1 MMEVLFLGT
10 GTSTGV
16 PQIGCSCPVCMSADP
31 RNKRLRVSVFV
42 QTDSG
47 FHILVDTT
55 PDLRQQA
62 LRYGIKRVDAVLFT
76 HAHADHIFGV
86 DDLRKFNRSRD
97 HELPCYGDRDTIE
110 SIENMFG
117 YSMNHKWGG
126 AKPLIGTHTVAEP
139 FELGDVEVVP
149 VPLQHGAGS
158 ATGYR
163 MGAFAY
169 LTDCNG
175 VPEESY
181 ELVTDLDVL
190 VLDALRH
197 KPHPTHFSISQA
209 LEVIERIN
217 PRRALLTHLTHDID
231 HETVS
236 RSLPPGVELA
246 YDGLEL
252 SV

>member
-1 MMEVLFLGT
+1 MHVLFLGT

-16 PQIGCSCPVCMSADP
+16 PQIGCSCQVCMSDDP

-42 QTDSG
+42 QLDSE

-62 LRYGIKRVDAVLFT
+62 LRYSITRIDAVLFT
-76 HAHADHIFGV
+76 HAHADHIFGM

-110 SIENMFG
+110 SIEKMFG
-117 YSMNHKWGG
+117 YSMNHQWGG
-126 AKPLIGTHTVAEP
+126 AKPLIGTHTVASP
-139 FELGDVEVVP
+139 FELGGVEVVP
-149 VPLQHGAGS
+149 VPLRHGPSG

-169 LTDCNG
+169 LTDCND

-197 KPHPTHFSISQA
+197 KPHPTHFSIAQA

-236 RSLPPGVELA
+236 RSLPPTVELA
-246 YDGLEL
+246 YDGLRLE
-252 SV
+252 V

>member
-1 MMEVLFLGT
+1 MNVLFLGT

-16 PQIGCSCPVCMSADP
+16 PQIGCSCQVCMSDDP

-42 QTDSG
+42 QLDSG

-62 LRYGIKRVDAVLFT
+62 LRHGITRIDAVLFT
-76 HAHADHIFGV
+76 HAHADHIFGI
-86 DDLRKFNRSRD
+86 DDLRRFNRSRD

-110 SIENMFG
+110 SIEKMFG
-117 YSMNHKWGG
+117 YSMNHQWGG
-126 AKPLIGTHTVAEP
+126 AKPLIGTHTVADA
-139 FELGDVEVVP
+139 FELGGVEGVP
-149 VPLQHGAGS
+149 VPLRHGPSG

-163 MGAFAY
+163 VGTFAY
-169 LTDCNG
+169 LTDCND

-181 ELVTDLDVL
+181 ELLTDLDVL
-190 VLDALRH
+190 VLDALRR
-197 KPHPTHFSISQA
+197 KPHPTHFSISEA
-209 LEVIERIN
+209 LEVIERID

-236 RSLPPGVELA
+236 RSLPPTVELA
-246 YDGLEL
+246 YDGLRLE
-252 SV
+252 V